1 MTIKTALISVSD
13 KRGITEFA
21 SFLAEQGVMILST
34 GGTAKLLKQKKI
46 PTKEVSE
53 HTGFPEILNGRVKTL
68 HPHIHGGI
76 LARRDDPAH
85 MKTLEEQ
92 GITPI
97 DLVIINLYPFEQAV
111 SRGADEEECIEE
123 IDIGG
128 PCLIRASAK
137 NHQAVTIVV
146 DPEDYDAVKDAMKE
160 HAGATDLNLRKQLAA
175 KAFARTATYDSMIAG
190 WMDRPEPGK
199 LKQQLIL
206 TATLKQSLRYGE
218 NPHQKAGFYQT
229 TSAAGTLADAKQ
241 LQGKELSY
249 NNLLDAHAALELVR
263 EFSEP
268 AVAIIKHNNPCGV
281 SQGKSLLEAYEKAL
295 ACDKQSAYGGIIALN
310 RAVDGKTAASIADLF
325 AEVIIAPDITEE
337 AKAFFSQKK
346 NLRVLVTEAP
356 MTSISDGMMIMPVSG
371 GLLVQQTNDQII
383 DEAVL
388 KIVSKRQ
395 PTNEELRDMRFAFTV
410 CKHVKSNAIVLA
422 KHNATIGIGAG
433 QMSRVDSVRIAC
445 WKAEE
450 AGLGTKG
457 TVLASDAFF
466 PFDDNVHAAAK
477 AGVTAIIQPGGSIRD
492 EEVIRAADSYNM
504 AMVFT
509 GIRHFR
515 H

>member
-21 SFLAEQGVMILST
+21 AFLAEQGVTILST

-53 HTGFPEILNGRVKTL
+53 HTGFPEILDGRVKTL
-68 HPHIHGGI
+68 HPSIHGGI

-85 MKTLEEQ
+85 MQKIKEQ

-97 DLVIINLYPFEQAV
+97 DLVVINLYPFEQAV

-146 DPEDYDAVKDAMKE
+146 DPEDYESVIASMKE
-160 HAGATDLNLRKQLAA
+160 NKGATTLDLRKELAA
-175 KAFARTATYDSMIAG
+175 RAFTRTATYDSMIAG

-199 LKQQLIL
+199 LKQQLII
-206 TATLKQSLRYGE
+206 TATLKQNLRYGE

-229 TSAAGTLADAKQ
+229 NPAAGTLADAKQ

-281 SQGKSLLEAYEKAL
+281 SQGKSLLIAYENAL

-325 AEVIIAPDITEE
+325 AEVIIAPDVTEE

-346 NLRVLVTEAP
+346 NLRVLITQAP
-356 MTSISDGMMIMPVSG
+356 MTSISDGMILMPVSG
-371 GLLVQQTNDQII
+371 GMLVQQTNDQVL
-383 DEAVL
+383 DESLL

-395 PTNEELRDMRFAFTV
+395 PTKEEMRDMRFAFTI

-422 KHNATIGIGAG
+422 RENATIGIGAG

-450 AGLGTKG
+450 AKLGTKG

-477 AGVTAIIQPGGSIRD
+477 AGITAIIQPGGSIRD
-492 EEVIRAADSYNM
+492 EEIIKAADSYDM

>member
-21 SFLAEQGVMILST
+21 AFLAEQGVTILST

-53 HTGFPEILNGRVKTL
+53 HTGFPEILDGRVKTL
-68 HPHIHGGI
+68 HPSIHGGI

-85 MKTLEEQ
+85 MQTIKEQ
-92 GITPI
+92 GIAPI
-97 DLVIINLYPFEQAV
+97 DLVVINLYPFEQTV

-137 NHQAVTIVV
+137 NHHAVTIVV
-146 DPEDYDAVKDAMKE
+146 NPEDYESVIASMKE
-160 HAGATDLNLRKQLAA
+160 NKGATTLDLRKELAA
-175 KAFARTATYDSMIAG
+175 RAFTRTATYDSMIAG

-199 LKQQLIL
+199 LKQQLII
-206 TATLKQSLRYGE
+206 TATLKQNLRYGE

-229 TSAAGTLADAKQ
+229 NPAAGTLADAKQ

-281 SQGKSLLEAYEKAL
+281 SQGKSLLIAYENAL

-325 AEVIIAPDITEE
+325 AEVIIAPDVTEE

-346 NLRVLVTEAP
+346 NLRVLITQAP
-356 MTSISDGMMIMPVSG
+356 MTSISDGMILMPVSG
-371 GLLVQQTNDQII
+371 GMLVQQTNDQVL
-383 DEAVL
+383 DESLL

-395 PTNEELRDMRFAFTV
+395 PTKEEMRDMRFAFTV

-422 KHNATIGIGAG
+422 RENATIGIGAG

-450 AGLGTKG
+450 AKLGTKG

-477 AGVTAIIQPGGSIRD
+477 AGITAIIQPGGSIRD
-492 EEVIRAADSYNM
+492 EEIIKAADSYDM

>member
-21 SFLAEQGVMILST
+21 SFLAEKGITILST

-46 PTKEVSE
+46 PTVEVSE
-53 HTGFPEILNGRVKTL
+53 HTGFPEILGGRVKTL

-76 LARRDDPAH
+76 LARRDDPEH
-85 MKTLEEQ
+85 MKTLAEH

-97 DLVIINLYPFEQAV
+97 DLVVINLYPFEQAV
-111 SRGADEEECIEE
+111 QRGADEEECIEE

-137 NHQAVTIVV
+137 NHQAVTVIV
-146 DPEDYDAVKDAMKE
+146 DPDDYALVTESIKE
-160 HAGATDLNLRKQLAA
+160 NKGSTSLQLRKELAA
-175 KAFARTATYDSMIAG
+175 RAFARTAMYDSIIAD
-190 WMDRPEPGK
+190 WMDKPAPGK
-199 LKQQLIL
+199 LKQQLIV
-206 TATLKQSLRYGE
+206 TATLKQTLRYGE

-229 TSAAGTLADAKQ
+229 TAAAGTLADAKQ
-241 LQGKELSY
+241 IQGKELSY

-263 EFSEP
+263 EFSQP

-281 SQGKSLLEAYEKAL
+281 AQSKSLLDAYTKAL

-310 RAVDGKTAASIADLF
+310 RAVDGKTAAAIADLF

-346 NLRVLVTEAP
+346 NLRVLTTEST
-356 MTSISDGMMIMPVSG
+356 MSTNSDGMLLMPVSG
-371 GLLVQQTNDQII
+371 GLLVQQTNDQLI
-383 DEAVL
+383 DESLL
-388 KIVSKRQ
+388 KIASKRE
-395 PTNEELRDMRFAFTV
+395 PTKEEMHDLRFAFTV

-422 KHNATIGIGAG
+422 RDSATVGIGAG

-457 TVLASDAFF
+457 SVLASDAFF

-477 AGVTAIIQPGGSIRD
+477 AGITAIIQPGGSIRD
-492 EEVIRAADSYNM
+492 EDIIKAADKYDM